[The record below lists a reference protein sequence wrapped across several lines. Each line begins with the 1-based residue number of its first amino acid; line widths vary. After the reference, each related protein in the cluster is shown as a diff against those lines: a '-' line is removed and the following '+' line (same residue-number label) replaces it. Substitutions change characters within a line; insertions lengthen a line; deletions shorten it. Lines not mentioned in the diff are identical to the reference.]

1 MLLLTAV
8 AMSVSAASAAAP
20 LIVVP
25 NPPAEVLLVPK
36 RGHMPVINPVSGDRL
51 SCPPTALD
59 QAARRGGKLM
69 PRKLTEL
76 PPATTYMAVWR
87 HVGGCVAPLTMVEY
101 RNPRRR

>member
-8 AMSVSAASAAAP
+8 AMSVSVASAPEPVVVVPKAAP
-20 LIVVP
+20 
-25 NPPAEVLLVPK
+25 E
-36 RGHMPVINPVSGDRL
+36 VINPAQGYLR

-59 QAARRGGKLM
+59 EAARRGGKLM
-69 PRKLTEL
+69 PHKLNEL